1 MYDLEPITL
10 SGRTIN
16 NRHPWTVNAKV
27 GGRSVAPESNVPP
40 RTGDLR
46 LTVMVD
52 VEARILGG
60 KRGGLT
66 GASAELRRGVLTAS
80 VFDGLVWRRFD
91 LACISGVNA
100 FTSLEELEALQDSVR
115 AAAESV
121 AGKVCVAQPEEGST
135 FLQYTIEKPAAKAKA
150 RSHA

>member
-16 NRHPWTVNAKV
+16 NRHPWTVNTKV
-27 GGRSVAPESNVPP
+27 GGRVVPPENAVPP

-46 LTVMVD
+46 LTVSVD
-52 VEARILGG
+52 PEARILGG

-66 GASAELRRGVLTAS
+66 GESGDLRRGVLTAS

-91 LACISGVNA
+91 LACIATANA
-100 FTSLEELEALQDSVR
+100 FSNLDELETRQAEIR
-115 AAAESV
+115 AAAEAV
-121 AGKVCVAQPEEGST
+121 AGKVCVPLPEEGST
-135 FLQYTIEKPAAKAKA
+135 FLQYTIEKPAAKTKA
-150 RSHA
+150 RSHT